1 MNTNDSELFRPADS
15 IEKAFD
21 TLAPE
26 IKERLKNFNF
36 EQQVTIIPPAE
47 GEARTGT
54 FVPSRTF
61 SDDLCYGV
69 GFSYLTGAVIGAV
82 WGTWHGMRMP
92 LPTNSL
98 AVRYTTILNQV
109 TSKGPFVGNRLGTIV
124 TMYNI
129 SRASLT
135 EFGLSNN
142 ISTLVGATLSGA
154 VVRAPYGMKA
164 AVSSAG
170 ICGVAGLTWLFINR
184 LNKKD

>member
-1 MNTNDSELFRPADS
+1 MHKDSDIFDPAAS

-26 IKERLKNFNF
+26 VKERLKTFNF
-36 EQQVTIIPPAE
+36 ERQVTLIPPAE
-47 GEARTGT
+47 GQARTGT

-69 GFSYLTGAVIGAV
+69 GFSYLGGLLAGTV
-82 WGTWHGMRMP
+82 WGTWHGLRTP

-98 AVRYTTILNQV
+98 KVRYTTILNQM
-109 TSKGPFVGNRLGTIV
+109 TSKGPFLGNRLGTVV
-124 TMYNI
+124 TLYNI

-135 EFGLSNN
+135 ELGLENN
-142 ISTLVGATLSGA
+142 LSTIIGATISGA
-154 VVRAPYGMKA
+154 AVRAPYGIKA
-164 AVSSAG
+164 ATSSAG
-170 ICGVAGLTWLFINR
+170 ICGIAGLTWLFINR